1 MLQPL
6 PLNGPVY
13 QNIDSSAL
21 PGQYAAEL
29 RDCYLDEM
37 GNTVKR
43 PGLAEW
49 EDLALSSAVDG
60 LYWWDEKGIVIA
72 VCGGRVWKITDRNGT
87 KQEITGEQMAVGRRP
102 SFATDGTYLFA
113 ANGGQIIYTDGN
125 INTARVPDV
134 DAPGEVDFV
143 DWVDLYLL
151 MQKKGTDQLYYSEV
165 AAPLNVNPLN
175 FDVSYSQPDVTVAM
189 GVANGE
195 ILTLGRRSIETWVND
210 GIGPFARLSSA
221 SVSVGSRSPYSLCL
235 IRGVWYFLDYER
247 RLVRLT
253 GRVPEI
259 LSTPVEKVFATFGEV
274 TDCLA
279 DFIFIAGQPLLVLSF
294 PVEGK
299 TWVYNTATGQWQG
312 EWSYHNPVTNESE
325 RWLGN
330 CYCYARDWNLHLVG
344 DRRTGKIYTL
354 DAQTHT
360 DDSNT
365 IRSSRMTGWV
375 DHGTSNGK
383 RSNYVRLRLKRGS
396 VFPGK
401 TVLRPSP
408 VLDSESDPVYDGS
421 GLPVYDTEGEV
432 VTLGQEMALR
442 WRDDGSQVWK
452 GERVLSL
459 GKTGENEFYT
469 IVRNLGVYRSRQ
481 YELVMSDNGPWVLVS
496 AEEDI
501 TVLTR

>member
-1 MLQPL
+1 MPLTPL
-6 PLNGPVY
+6 PISGPVY
-13 QNIDSSAL
+13 KVDKSAT
-21 PGQYAAEL
+21 PGSFASEL
-29 RDCYLDEM
+29 KDCYLDEL

-43 PGLAEW
+43 PGLTEW
-49 EDLALSSAVDG
+49 VNLGLSSAVDG
-60 LYWWDEKGIVIA
+60 LYWWDEKAMVIA

-87 KQEITGEQMAVGRRP
+87 KQEITGEQLQVGRRP

-113 ANGGQIIYTDGN
+113 ANGGRVVYTNGAN
-125 INTARVPDV
+125 NTLYVPDV
-134 DAPGEVDFV
+134 DAPTEVDFV

-151 MQKKGTDQLYYSEV
+151 MQKKGTDQLFYSEV
-165 AAPLNVNPLN
+165 ASPMDVSPLN

-195 ILTLGRRSIETWVND
+195 ILTLGRRSIETWAND

-221 SVSVGSRSPYSLCL
+221 SVSVGSRSPHSLCL

-259 LSTPVEKVFATFGEV
+259 LSTPVERIFATFGEV

-279 DFIFIAGQPLLVLSF
+279 DFIFFAGQPLLVLSF

-299 TWVYNTATGQWQG
+299 TWVYNVSTGQWQG
-312 EWSYHNPVTNESE
+312 EWNYHNPLTGEHE

-354 DAQTHT
+354 DAGAYT
-360 DDSNT
+360 DNGNM
-365 IRSSRMTGWV
+365 IRASRMTGNI
-375 DHGTSNGK
+375 DHGTSTGK
-383 RSNYVRLRLKRGS
+383 RSNLVRLRLRRGP

-401 TVLRPSP
+401 SVLRPSA
-408 VLDSESDPVYDGS
+408 VEDSEGDPVHDS
-421 GLPVYDTEGEV
+421 DGLPVYDTEGETV
-432 VTLGQEMALR
+432 VLGQEMTLR
-442 WRDDGSQVWK
+442 WRDDGSQSWT
-452 GERVLSL
+452 GERVLNL
-459 GKTGENEFYT
+459 GRTGENEFYAV
-469 IVRNLGVYRSRQ
+469 VRNLGVYRSRQ
-481 YELVMSDNGPWVLVS
+481 YELVMSDDAPWVLVS
-496 AEEDI
+496 GEEDV